1 MTNLTNSK
9 NRWFLESL
17 ASPVPM
23 VEKPWQGGPPQ
34 IISIFL
40 LLIFYSDVVATS
52 RNYSGKGVATYPNGD
67 IYDGY
72 FVVGC
77 REGASGT
84 YTYNSKVHADG
95 ETKDTY
101 KGAWK
106 NNMKHG
112 IGR

>member
-1 MTNLTNSK
+1 MKKGKYFDS
-9 NRWFLESL
+9 S
-17 ASPVPM
+17 
-23 VEKPWQGGPPQ
+23 
-34 IISIFL
+34 IIRFGFYGFSYHL
-40 LLIFYSDVVATS
+40 LFCSDVVATS

-77 REGASGT
+77 REGTSGT
-84 YTYNSKVHADG
+84 YTYNTKVHADG

>member
-1 MTNLTNSK
+1 MKKGKYFDWSNI
-9 NRWFLESL
+9 RWCFYGFSYC
-17 ASPVPM
+17 
-23 VEKPWQGGPPQ
+23 
-34 IISIFL
+34 L
-40 LLIFYSDVVATS
+40 LFYSDVVATS

-84 YTYNSKVHADG
+84 YTYNTKVHADG
-95 ETKDTY
+95 EGKDTY